1 MCEGSSRPN
10 GAVVAAVVVY
20 MQHVEVVV
28 DRWRTEEPR
37 SGTEV
42 LLPMAAG
49 EGGNTV
55 RALFFYVKEIPI
67 YLSLRTDG
75 MSCDTLTAV
84 YIRIA

>member
-1 MCEGSSRPN
+1 MCEGSSRPS

-20 MQHVEVVV
+20 MQHVVVEVVV

-37 SGTEV
+37 SGTQV

-67 YLSLRTDG
+67 YFSLCAQ
-75 MSCDTLTAV
+75 ME
-84 YIRIA
+84 